1 MVENVAAS
9 NDWTISLKALADESR
24 LRIISALMKGPL
36 NVNAIDDKLQ
46 LSQYNV
52 SKHLRILR
60 EAGLVDSEIKGNR
73 REYFIAPR
81 FRKQLARNRNVLDLG
96 CCTFRF
102 DRLPRK

>member
-1 MVENVAAS
+1 MAS
-9 NDWTISLKALADESR
+9 NTEWTISLKALADDSR
-24 LRIISALMKGPL
+24 LNLLASLMKRPRH
-36 NVNAIDDKLQ
+36 VNALSEALR

-60 EAGLVDSEIKGNR
+60 NAGLVDSAIKGNR

-81 FRKQLARNRNVLDLG
+81 LRRQLARNRNVLDLG

-102 DRLPRK
+102 DRLLKKRN